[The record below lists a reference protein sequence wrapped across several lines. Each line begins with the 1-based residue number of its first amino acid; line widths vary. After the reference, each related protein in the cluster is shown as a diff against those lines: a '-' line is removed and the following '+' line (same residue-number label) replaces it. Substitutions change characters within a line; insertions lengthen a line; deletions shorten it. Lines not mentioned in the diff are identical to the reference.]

1 MAEFMQKNP
10 GEEQHGKHAY
20 RHVRTACDDQE
31 NRLVVMKDNQVK
43 NLLVSLLIA
52 AVGCLAFWAYDAQVR
67 VDEYNTKVNSLSET
81 IQAITAKQS
90 ADQESNL
97 KDLEENKLVDDRVKA
112 LEATVQ
118 SQQIAIDELTAK
130 LSRKKK

>member
-1 MAEFMQKNP
+1 MNDE
-10 GEEQHGKHAY
+10 
-20 RHVRTACDDQE
+20 QE
-31 NRLVVMKDNQVK
+31 NRLVVMKDHQVK
-43 NLLVSLLIA
+43 NLLASLAVA
-52 AVGCLAFWAYDAQVR
+52 AIGCLAYWAYDAQVR
-67 VDEYNTKVNSLSET
+67 VDEYNAKVKSLEET

-97 KDLEENKLVDDRVKA
+97 KDLEENKLVDDRVKV

-118 SQQIAIDELTAK
+118 GQQAAIDELTAK

>member
-1 MAEFMQKNP
+1 MN
-10 GEEQHGKHAY
+10 
-20 RHVRTACDDQE
+20 DDQE
-31 NRLVVMKDNQVK
+31 NRLVVMKDNQIK
-43 NLLVSLLIA
+43 NLLASLLIA

-67 VDEYNTKVNSLSET
+67 VDEYNAKVNSLTET

-112 LEATVQ
+112 LEVLVTAQETKIV
-118 SQQIAIDELTAK
+118 ELETK
-130 LSRKKK
+130 LTKKKK

>member
-1 MAEFMQKNP
+1 MN
-10 GEEQHGKHAY
+10 
-20 RHVRTACDDQE
+20 DDQE

-43 NLLVSLLIA
+43 NLLASLLVA

-67 VDEYNTKVNSLSET
+67 VDEYNDKVNSLTET
-81 IQAITAKQS
+81 ISGISAKQS

-112 LEATVQ
+112 LEALVTAQETKIV
-118 SQQIAIDELTAK
+118 ELETK
-130 LSRKKK
+130 LSKKKK

>member
-1 MAEFMQKNP
+1 MNDE
-10 GEEQHGKHAY
+10 
-20 RHVRTACDDQE
+20 QE

-43 NLLVSLLIA
+43 NLLASLAIA

-67 VDEYNTKVNSLSET
+67 VDEYNVKVKSLTDT
-81 IQAITAKQS
+81 IQAITAKQL

-97 KDLEENKLVDDRVKA
+97 KDVEENKLVDDRVKV

-118 SQQIAIDELTAK
+118 SQQVAIDEITAK

>member
-1 MAEFMQKNP
+1 MN
-10 GEEQHGKHAY
+10 
-20 RHVRTACDDQE
+20 DDQE

-43 NLLVSLLIA
+43 NLLASLLIA

-67 VDEYNTKVNSLSET
+67 VDEYNDKVNSLTET
-81 IQAITAKQS
+81 ISGISAKQS

-112 LEATVQ
+112 LEALVTAQETKIV
-118 SQQIAIDELTAK
+118 ELETK

>member
-1 MAEFMQKNP
+1 MN
-10 GEEQHGKHAY
+10 
-20 RHVRTACDDQE
+20 DDQE
-31 NRLVVMKDNQVK
+31 NRLVVMKDNQIK
-43 NLLVSLLIA
+43 NLLASLLIA

-97 KDLEENKLVDDRVKA
+97 KDLEENKIVDDRVKV
-112 LEATVQ
+112 LEVVVAE
-118 SQQIAIDELTAK
+118 QQTKISDLESK

>member
-1 MAEFMQKNP
+1 MN
-10 GEEQHGKHAY
+10 
-20 RHVRTACDDQE
+20 DQ
-31 NRLVVMKDNQVK
+31 QVK
-43 NLLVSLLIA
+43 NLLASLLIA

-67 VDEYNTKVNSLSET
+67 VDEYNAKVKSLEET
-81 IQAITAKQS
+81 IQAMSAKQL

-112 LEATVQ
+112 LEVVVAE
-118 SQQIAIDELTAK
+118 QQTKITELESK

>member
-1 MAEFMQKNP
+1 MNDE
-10 GEEQHGKHAY
+10 
-20 RHVRTACDDQE
+20 QE
-31 NRLVVMKDNQVK
+31 NRLIVMKDNQVK
-43 NLLVSLLIA
+43 NLLASLLIA

-67 VDEYNTKVNSLSET
+67 VDEYNAKVNSLTET
-81 IQAITAKQS
+81 ILGLSAKQS

-112 LEATVQ
+112 LEAIVTEQETKIV
-118 SQQIAIDELTAK
+118 ELQTK

>member
-1 MAEFMQKNP
+1 MNDE
-10 GEEQHGKHAY
+10 
-20 RHVRTACDDQE
+20 QE

-43 NLLVSLLIA
+43 NLLASLLVA
-52 AVGCLAFWAYDAQVR
+52 AVGCLAYWAYDAQVR
-67 VDEYNTKVNSLSET
+67 VDEYNTKVKSLEET

-112 LEATVQ
+112 LEAIVTEQETKIV
-118 SQQIAIDELTAK
+118 ELQTK

>member
-1 MAEFMQKNP
+1 MN
-10 GEEQHGKHAY
+10 
-20 RHVRTACDDQE
+20 DQ
-31 NRLVVMKDNQVK
+31 QVK
-43 NLLVSLLIA
+43 NLLASLLVA
-52 AVGCLAFWAYDAQVR
+52 AVGCLAYWAYDAQVR
-67 VDEYNTKVNSLSET
+67 VDEYNTKVNSLTET
-81 IQAITAKQS
+81 IQAVTAKQS

-97 KDLEENKLVDDRVKA
+97 KDLEENKLVDDRVKV

>member
-1 MAEFMQKNP
+1 MN
-10 GEEQHGKHAY
+10 
-20 RHVRTACDDQE
+20 DDQE

-43 NLLVSLLIA
+43 NLLASLAIA
-52 AVGCLAFWAYDAQVR
+52 AVGCLAYWAYDAQVR
-67 VDEYNTKVNSLSET
+67 VDEYNVKVISLTDT
-81 IQAITAKQS
+81 IQAITAKQL

-97 KDLEENKLVDDRVKA
+97 KDVEENKLVDDRVKV

-118 SQQIAIDELTAK
+118 SQQVAIDELTAK

>member
-1 MAEFMQKNP
+1 MN
-10 GEEQHGKHAY
+10 
-20 RHVRTACDDQE
+20 DQ
-31 NRLVVMKDNQVK
+31 QVK
-43 NLLVSLLIA
+43 NLLASLLIA

-67 VDEYNTKVNSLSET
+67 VDEYNAKVKSLEET

-97 KDLEENKLVDDRVKA
+97 KDLEENKLVDDRVKV

-118 SQQIAIDELTAK
+118 SQQVAIDELTAK
-130 LSRKKK
+130 ISRKKK

>member
-1 MAEFMQKNP
+1 MN
-10 GEEQHGKHAY
+10 
-20 RHVRTACDDQE
+20 DQ
-31 NRLVVMKDNQVK
+31 QVK
-43 NLLVSLLIA
+43 NLLASLLIA

-67 VDEYNTKVNSLSET
+67 VDEYNTKVNSLTET
-81 IQAITAKQS
+81 IQAISAKQL

-112 LEATVQ
+112 LEVVVAE
-118 SQQIAIDELTAK
+118 QQTKITELESK

>member
-1 MAEFMQKNP
+1 MN
-10 GEEQHGKHAY
+10 
-20 RHVRTACDDQE
+20 DDQE

-43 NLLVSLLIA
+43 NLLASLLVA
-52 AVGCLAFWAYDAQVR
+52 AVGCLAFWASDAQVR
-67 VDEYNTKVNSLSET
+67 VDEYNDKVNSLTET
-81 IQAITAKQS
+81 IQSITAKQS

-97 KDLEENKLVDDRVKA
+97 KDLEENKLVDDRVKI

-130 LSRKKK
+130 ISRKKK